1 MNSESVLRP
10 ATVLVLA
17 LAAVFVAVGA
27 GCGGSSAGAGAVA
40 SNHEA
45 EPVASEPQAV
55 PETTPQTTGEWLE
68 AHARWVAEALSA
80 GAAMPG
86 VEALGARFTPEFVAV
101 VPAASL
107 RALLLTLSAGGPRRF
122 VEWLEP
128 PREDAPH
135 GVALIG
141 GEGGYLRVGVAVD
154 PARPE
159 LIAGLRLTAAPELDP
174 SWVPAASWAE
184 LDAELATM
192 ASRVGFIAAEIDEA
206 GACTT
211 IHGLDATTP
220 RAMGS
225 AFKLYVLAALAD
237 AVYAGEHA
245 WDELLAVREEAKSLP
260 TGRMH
265 TEAAGA
271 SFALRDWAE
280 AMISISDN
288 TATDHLIDLL
298 GRDAIEA
305 AVVRAGHADPALL
318 RPFLL
323 TREVFWLKILATP
336 DVRARYQAG
345 DEAARRAI
353 LEEEIAF
360 DFGTAMFGA
369 GFWTAPRALDIEWYM
384 SPEDACRVMAYI
396 RGQAR
401 AHGDETAL
409 DVLAVNPALMLDGE
423 VWPYVG
429 YKGGSEPGVLG
440 FDWLLQR
447 ADGRWFVLSAA
458 FNDDERALTDA
469 IDPPLLA
476 MRAATLLLAGE

>member
-1 MNSESVLRP
+1 MKFDRLLRP
-10 ATVLVLA
+10 AAVLVIA
-17 LAAVFVAVGA
+17 LAASPAVVGS
-27 GCGGSSAGAGAVA
+27 GCGGSSAGGP
-40 SNHEA
+40 NGEA
-45 EPVASEPQAV
+45 EPVASRPQAA
-55 PETTPQTTGEWLE
+55 PETPPEAPPQTNEEWLE
-68 AHARWVAEALSA
+68 AHARWVAGALNA
-80 GAAMPG
+80 GAEMPG
-86 VEALGARFTPEFVAV
+86 AEELGARFTPEFVGV
-101 VPAASL
+101 VPAAFL
-107 RALLLTLSAGGPRRF
+107 RALLLTLSASGPREF
-122 VEWLEP
+122 VEWIEP
-128 PREDAPH
+128 PREGAQH
-135 GVALIG
+135 GVALVG

-159 LIAGLRLTAAPELDP
+159 LIAGLRLTPAPELDP
-174 SWVPAASWAE
+174 SWVPAAGWDA

-192 ASRVGFIAAEIDEA
+192 ASRVGFVAAEIDES
-206 GACTT
+206 GTCTT
-211 IHGLDATTP
+211 IHGLEAATP
-220 RAMGS
+220 RAAGS

-271 SFALRDWAE
+271 SFTLRDWAE

-298 GRDAIEA
+298 GRDAVEA
-305 AVVRAGHADPALL
+305 AVVRAGHAEPALL

-323 TREVFWLKILATP
+323 TREVFWLKLLATP
-336 DVRARYQAG
+336 DVRGRYQAA
-345 DEAARRAI
+345 DETERRRILDEEAAFV
-353 LEEEIAF
+353 L
-360 DFGTAMFGA
+360 GTAMFGA
-369 GFWTAPRALDIEWYM
+369 GFWTSPRALDIEWYM

-396 RGQAR
+396 RGQAW

-409 DVLAVNPALMLDGE
+409 EVLAVNPGLMLDGE

-429 YKGGSEPGVLG
+429 YKGGSEPGVLA
-440 FDWLLQR
+440 FDWLLRR
-447 ADGRWFVLSAA
+447 ADGRWFVLSTA

-469 IDPPLLA
+469 LDPPLLA